1 MTMQYYD
8 YETKVQYSDLGED
21 GFLSQVGTLRLMQEA
36 ACEASASVDCAPG
49 RLIERMGVGWILCG
63 WKLKMGKK
71 AAWGEPLTVRTW
83 PRRMDIHFS
92 DRDFLVTDAAGETV
106 AAATSRWLLLDVRT
120 GRVTRVTEELAAH
133 YEIWDHKAVEG
144 EIPTGGRSP
153 EDARETFAYTALG
166 RDLDTFH
173 HVNNLHY
180 LELGREALPE
190 EVRPLPLSTVE
201 ILYKRQI
208 KRGERV
214 RFFYA
219 LVDGKHQ
226 VEIRDD
232 EGKKTHAL
240 LWFCE

>member
-1 MTMQYYD
+1 MQYYD
-8 YETKVQYSDLGED
+8 YKTKVQYSDLGED
-21 GFLSQVGTLRLMQEA
+21 GFLSQAGLLRLMQEA
-36 ACEASASVDCAPG
+36 ACEASSQVGCAPMEMTRDQG
-49 RLIERMGVGWILCG
+49 MGWILCG
-63 WKLKMGKK
+63 WKLRLEKKM
-71 AAWGEPLTVRTW
+71 AWGEPLTVRTW

-106 AAATSRWLLLDVRT
+106 AVATSRWLLLDVTT
-120 GRVTRVTEELAAH
+120 GRVTRVTEELSAH
-133 YEIWDHKAVEG
+133 YTLWDHKAIEG
-144 EIPTGGRSP
+144 EIPTGGKSP
-153 EDARETFAYTALG
+153 EEAEETFVYTALG

-190 EVRPLPLSTVE
+190 EVRALPLSTVE

-214 RFFYA
+214 RFLYSFT
-219 LVDGKHQ
+219 DGKHQ

-232 EGKKTHAL
+232 AGKKTHAF
-240 LWFCE
+240 LWFY